1 MRGWSGDRRK
11 ENAVCL
17 RGARSGDAGGW
28 GLGQEEV
35 SGPGDSL
42 DE

>member
-11 ENAVCL
+11 QEADCL
-17 RGARSGDAGGW
+17 QGAMSGAAWGW
-28 GLGQEEV
+28 GSGQEEV
-35 SGPGDSL
+35 SGPVDSL